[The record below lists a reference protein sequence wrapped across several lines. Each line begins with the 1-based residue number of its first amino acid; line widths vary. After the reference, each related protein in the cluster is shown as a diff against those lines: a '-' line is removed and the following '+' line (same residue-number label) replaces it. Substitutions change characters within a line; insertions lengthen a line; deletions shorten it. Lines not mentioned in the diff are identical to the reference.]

1 MEPKATHKAT
11 LGQNV
16 ISMFGYKCETLFPA
30 INELEAYWEGLRMGR
45 LVPMR
50 SEIDPRGIE
59 RALEF
64 TFILERIAPGLARFR
79 LSGMHLNDLLGMEVR
94 GMPFTSFFTPK
105 SRQVICDTLEQV
117 FDGPK
122 VAELILSSERS
133 IGKPALDA
141 KLILLP
147 LRSDMGDI
155 TRIIGCLVTSGPT
168 GRAPRRFD
176 ITRRKMKE
184 LTAGRAATTESNPLA
199 ALTGAAAFTKPTSP
213 VERAGFAEPKVP
225 FMTAGENEKKEPD
238 AKRPALRLVDT
249 DE

>member
-1 MEPKATHKAT
+1 
-11 LGQNV
+11 
-16 ISMFGYKCETLFPA
+16 MFGYKCETQFPA
-30 INELEAYWEGLRMGR
+30 INEVEAYWEGLRMGR
-45 LVPMR
+45 TVPMR

-105 SRQVICDTLEQV
+105 SRQLICDTLEEV

-122 VAELILSSERS
+122 TVELILSGERS
-133 IGKPALDA
+133 IGKPSLDA

-155 TRIIGCLVTSGPT
+155 TRIIGCLVTSGPI

-176 ITRRKMKE
+176 VVRRKMKE
-184 LTAGRAATTESNPLA
+184 LTAGRAPTTVSDPLA
-199 ALTGAAAFTKPTSP
+199 DLTRSATFTAPTRP
-213 VERAGFAEPKVP
+213 KERAGFADTKVP
-225 FMTAGENEKKEPD
+225 FVTAAGSTKKEPD
-238 AKRPALRLVDT
+238 AKRPALRLVESDT
-249 DE
+249 